1 MDSNQEKRKE
11 PKLCPK
17 WLYSLGVNLM
27 YIYMKLFFRLNLD
40 RSGIEDVKGP
50 FLVVANH
57 QSLFDFGIVSKAA
70 LPEQLRFVV
79 SSHFFHNSIYNKILR
94 FIGAVSKRQFVP
106 DTVSARKTLR
116 LAKQG
121 CSICIFPE
129 GQTCYSGANAAI
141 DPNIGKLAKLLRLP
155 VVNVQIRGNYLRRPK
170 WARGKTYP
178 SKVEAKAYLLLSG
191 EQIAS
196 MSAEEI
202 GAAIIEGISYDE
214 LEWQKGKML
223 RSKNPRSAEGLE
235 SLLFLCPKCGS
246 EFTMEPNGRHLTCSK
261 CGYDVVINDYCL
273 FEKGDSGELIEDTIS
288 GWIRMQSRY
297 LKEKLDKNDL
307 LPITSHGRYLESDLG
322 DYDEYGYHL
331 YGDGIGTLDETG
343 FTFVGSRAGEPYE
356 YHVDPY
362 QMWDLTHNADLASI
376 SLNGNCVGD
385 KDYAFDPDDPRLM
398 MKYVLAW
405 PLVRDKFFPNA

>member
-1 MDSNQEKRKE
+1 MDSNKENKKE
-11 PKLCPK
+11 PRLCPK
-17 WLYSLGVNLM
+17 WLYRFGVNLM
-27 YIYMKLFFRLNLD
+27 YIYMKLFFGLKLD
-40 RSGIEDVKGP
+40 LSEMEGVKGP

-57 QSLFDFGIVSKAA
+57 QSLFDFGIISKAA
-70 LPEQLRFVV
+70 LPEQLRFVI
-79 SSHFFHNSIYNKILR
+79 SSHFFHNSIYNKLFN

-178 SKVEAKAYLLLSG
+178 SKVEAKAYVLLT
-191 EQIAS
+191 EQQVAT

-202 GAAIIEGISYDE
+202 GSAIIEGISYDE
-214 LEWQKGKML
+214 FEWQKEKMYL
-223 RSKNPRSAEGLE
+223 SKNPRTADGLE
-235 SLLFLCPKCGS
+235 SLIFLCPECGS
-246 EFTMEPNGRHLTCSK
+246 EFTMQPHGRHLTCSK
-261 CGYDVVINDYCL
+261 CGYDVVLNDYCL
-273 FEKGDSGELIEDTIS
+273 FEKGDSGELKYDTIS
-288 GWIRMQSRY
+288 GWIHAQSEY
-297 LKEKLDKNDL
+297 LKEKLEKDEL

-322 DYDEYGYHL
+322 DYEEFGYRCYGE
-331 YGDGIGTLDETG
+331 GIGTLDETG
-343 FTFVGSRAGEPYE
+343 FTFVGTRGGEPYE

-385 KDYAFDPDDPRLM
+385 KDYAFDPDDPSLM

-405 PLVRDKFFPNA
+405 PLMRNRYFPNA

>member
-1 MDSNQEKRKE
+1 MDTKQEKKKE
-11 PKLCPK
+11 TRLCPG
-17 WLYSLGVNLM
+17 WLYRLGVNLM
-27 YIYMKLFFRLNLD
+27 YIYMRLFFGLKLD
-40 RSGIEDVKGP
+40 LSEMKGVKGP

-70 LPEQLRFVV
+70 LPEQLRFVI
-79 SSHFFHNSIYNKILR
+79 SSHFFHNSAYNKLFT

-116 LAKQG
+116 LARQG

-129 GQTCYSGANAAI
+129 GQTCYSGENAAI
-141 DPNIGKLAKLLRLP
+141 DPDIGKLAKLLRLP

-178 SKVEAKAYLLLSG
+178 SRVEARAYLLLSG
-191 EQIAS
+191 EQVAE
-196 MSAEEI
+196 MSAGEI
-202 GAAIIEGISYDE
+202 GKVIIDGISYDE
-214 LEWQKGKML
+214 LVWQKEKMY

-235 SLLFLCPKCGS
+235 SLLFLCPECGS
-246 EFTMEPNGRHLTCSK
+246 EFTMQPRGRHLTCSC
-261 CGYDVVINDYCL
+261 CGYDVILNDYCL
-273 FEKGDSGELIEDTIS
+273 FEKGDHGELKEDTIS
-288 GWIRMQSRY
+288 GWIRLQSRY
-297 LKEKLDKNDL
+297 LKEKLDNDEL

-322 DYDEYGYHL
+322 DYEEYGYRL
-331 YGDGIGTLDETG
+331 YGEGTGTLDETG
-343 FTFVGSRAGEPYE
+343 FTFTGTRAGEHYE

-405 PLVRDKFFPNA
+405 PLVRNRYFPNA